1 MGRKAQITREQMLEA
16 GLQIVKR
23 GEYSNLIIKN
33 VAREIGCSTSPI
45 IWTFGGMD
53 QYRTELQNYAVK
65 ELKSRMR
72 TDSSDPVAEYMHRV
86 QVYLDAAI
94 RQSNLLVFLRQANGC
109 VNSTIWL
116 IHFSEA
122 EKRENFYKRVA
133 VLRELPEDW
142 AVRNIQSIEIYIEGV
157 ISMILSNTITVS
169 REDVFSMVNEA
180 AEAISNY
187 QKMTTG
193 RIEYDDGGG

>member
-1 MGRKAQITREQMLEA
+1 M
-16 GLQIVKR
+16 
-23 GEYSNLIIKN
+23 IIKN